1 MKQLKFNPEK
11 DMRELDKYGFN
22 YTYGED
28 WHIFFDNT
36 FVSRGD
42 NDEFV
47 VSCDYEY
54 LEDEDV
60 EKNINQLLLLEYD
73 LIKADLLIVEEV
85 EE

>member
-54 LEDEDV
+54 LED
-60 EKNINQLLLLEYD
+60 
-73 LIKADLLIVEEV
+73 
-85 EE
+85 